1 MAEAARTSWTYLK
14 GNWHSFE
21 LHLEDGE
28 AVLKEFKGEG
38 AEPLI
43 NCCALTAF
51 LDGEMNDLVAS
62 SMNADVLPAALESA
76 RGLTPKKKKF
86 FGLF

>member
-21 LHLEDGE
+21 LHLENGE
-28 AVLKEFKGEG
+28 AILKEFKGEG
-38 AEPLI
+38 AEPIITRCTL
-43 NCCALTAF
+43 AAF
-51 LDGEMNDLVAS
+51 LDGEMNALVAS

-76 RGLTPKKKKF
+76 HGLTKKKKF
-86 FGLF
+86 LGLF